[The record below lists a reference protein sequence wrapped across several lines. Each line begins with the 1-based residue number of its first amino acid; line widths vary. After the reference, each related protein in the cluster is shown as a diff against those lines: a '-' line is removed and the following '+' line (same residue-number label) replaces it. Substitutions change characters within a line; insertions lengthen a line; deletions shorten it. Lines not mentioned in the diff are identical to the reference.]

1 MRRFHSF
8 SKQFPAWACLF
19 LAIAANGWAQ
29 VPARG
34 DSGWT
39 VRTFDV
45 KLAVRPD
52 ASLDVTELIDAD
64 FEVAKH
70 GIYREIPIRYAVG
83 MQQYAL
89 RFRLLGVDDG
99 AGQNYG
105 TAVSYEENRVRIRI
119 GDAARTLG
127 GPVRYRIRYRVE
139 RAILWE
145 GTRAWGGQAGNR
157 DHSVLRWN
165 ATGTEWGVP
174 IARTAVT
181 VILPRDLDDSQLIYD
196 AWTGVFG
203 AKSKDFTKRR
213 VDARTLAFETG
224 ALRSGEGITV
234 EVTMPGDAVTRPG
247 WMSDAAAWLADN
259 FPYAVFPATLG
270 LCMAAWFYRG
280 RDLPGRGAIVVN
292 YEPPDKLSPA
302 EVGTLIDERVD
313 QRDVSA
319 VIIDLA
325 VRGYLKIEEVA
336 SNSWFSSG
344 KDYRFSKV
352 KPPDGLKPFEEKLH
366 SKLFDGKDTVLMSD
380 LATKFYPVIGEVK
393 SDLYR
398 GLAQA
403 GYFDG
408 NPKTVRGTV
417 LGLGLL
423 ALAVAL
429 GLCAVVQSW
438 MIGRV
443 FGVPL
448 AIAGF
453 LSAIVAVVT
462 SRVMPRKTHKG
473 RTAWEQIAGLE
484 EYIRRAEVDDIQ
496 AQDRRGVFERLLPY
510 AIIFGLS
517 NRWAKAFAGLY
528 TQPPDWYQPV
538 DPTNYTT
545 WRLTNDIDRSIS
557 SMNQS
562 LPAMPR
568 STGSSAGP
576 TGAGYQWSSGGFSG
590 GGSVGGGFGG
600 GGRRV
605 LVSLHLLSLRRAPG
619 LQEYR
624 DRIRARRGTWPDRS
638 IRAARSHSGR
648 SEETAASPPARRRL
662 PDVRGKSPPAAPRR
676 SWPASAVPRL
686 GIRYS
691 SLYWSSPWTMQP

>member
-1 MRRFHSF
+1 MSALRSKAVVRRAHSF
-8 SKQFPAWACLF
+8 TQQLPARICLF
-19 LAIAANGWAQ
+19 LAIAASGSAWDS
-29 VPARG
+29 ARG

-39 VRTFDV
+39 VRTFNV
-45 KLAVRPD
+45 TLAVRPD
-52 ASLDVTELIDAD
+52 AALDVTELIDAD

-89 RFRLLGVDDG
+89 RFRLLDVDDG
-99 AGQNYG
+99 TGRSYG
-105 TAVSYEENRVRIRI
+105 TSVTYEVNRVRIRI
-119 GDAARTLG
+119 GDAAHTLS
-127 GPVRYRIRYRVE
+127 GPVRYRVRYRVE
-139 RAILWE
+139 RAVLWE
-145 GTRAWGGQAGNR
+145 GTRAWGGQEGNR
-157 DHSVLRWN
+157 DHAVLRWN

-174 IARTAVT
+174 IERTAVT
-181 VILPRDLDDSQLIYD
+181 VILPRDLYDSQLTYD
-196 AWTGVFG
+196 AWTGVYG

-213 VDARTLAFETG
+213 NDARTLVFETG

-234 EVTMPGDAVTRPG
+234 EVTMPGDAVSRPG
-247 WMSDAAAWLADN
+247 WMSEATEWLADN
-259 FPYAVFPATLG
+259 FPFAVFPATLG
-270 LCMAAWFYRG
+270 LCVAAWFYRG

-319 VIIDLA
+319 VLIDLA
-325 VRGYLKIEEVA
+325 VRGYLKIEEIA

-344 KDYRFSKV
+344 MDYRFTKT
-352 KPPDGLKPFEEKLH
+352 KPPDDLKSFEKKLH
-366 SKLFDGKDTVLMSD
+366 SKLFDGKANVLMSD

-393 SDLYR
+393 GELYR
-398 GLAQA
+398 GLTQG

-408 NPKTVRGTV
+408 NPKTVRGTF

-423 ALAVAL
+423 VVAIAL
-429 GLCAVVQSW
+429 GLCALVQLW
-438 MIGRV
+438 MIGRIFV
-443 FGVPL
+443 LPV
-448 AIAGF
+448 AIAGI
-453 LSAIVAVVT
+453 LSAIVVVLI
-462 SRVMPRKTHKG
+462 SRIMPRKTQKG
-473 RTAWEQIAGLE
+473 RIAWEQITGLE
-484 EYIRRAEVDDIQ
+484 EYIRRAEADDIE

-538 DPTNYTT
+538 DATNYST

-568 STGSSAGP
+568 STGDGSGP

-600 GGRRV
+600 GG
-605 LVSLHLLSLRRAPG
+605 G
-619 LQEYR
+619 
-624 DRIRARRGTWPDRS
+624 G
-638 IRAARSHSGR
+638 
-648 SEETAASPPARRRL
+648 
-662 PDVRGKSPPAAPRR
+662 
-676 SWPASAVPRL
+676 SW
-686 GIRYS
+686 
-691 SLYWSSPWTMQP
+691 